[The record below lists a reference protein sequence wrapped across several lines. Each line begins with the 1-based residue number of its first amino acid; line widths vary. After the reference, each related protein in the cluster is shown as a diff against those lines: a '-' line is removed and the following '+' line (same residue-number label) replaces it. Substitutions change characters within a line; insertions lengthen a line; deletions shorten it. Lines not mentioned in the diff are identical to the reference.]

1 MSVHERTYYNNRI
14 LQNKI
19 LIKDGHFTKN
29 GHGRSWMVM
38 KRQFSKDAYGRSLI
52 DQFCKDDHIRSLK
65 VILVW
70 TLMDAQFLYGCSWA
84 VMYAHFIKDGHGRWS
99 DV

>member
-1 MSVHERTYYNNRI
+1 MSVHERIYYNNRI

-70 TLMDAQFLYGCSWA
+70 TLMDA
-84 VMYAHFIKDGHGRWS
+84 HGRSIFVWTLMGGHVCS
-99 DV
+99 FY